1 MRIKQEQSREQEE
14 LEKGYEEEDEELEGE
29 MPEEDLD
36 EGQFEPVNLS
46 RRADIQ
52 EESSSA
58 RANDDY
64 YYDEEKED
72 EKMEDKFYQSMPL
85 HHKSNTAAV
94 INLEAV

>member
-1 MRIKQEQSREQEE
+1 
-14 LEKGYEEEDEELEGE
+14 

-58 RANDDY
+58 RGNDDY

-72 EKMEDKFYQSMPL
+72 EKLEDKFY
-85 HHKSNTAAV
+85 
-94 INLEAV
+94 